1 MLVPILKTGVIIGL
15 VVLIFVW
22 YIIMVKQLSDT
33 DMLQ

>member
-1 MLVPILKTGVIIGL
+1 MLIPILKTGAIIGL

-22 YIIMVKQLSDT
+22 YITMVKQLSDT